1 MAAQESRR
9 RRAWPTGITC
19 VRSSTGILPLARSM
33 TTRARLLVAITAAIA
48 TLATMAIPAEA
59 AKLRTCFYYSNS
71 GWGLWATRN
80 VSCKTARRVYRD
92 ATRQCNGM
100 CDTVRRV
107 DGYRCKLSFDG
118 GGDGSCTASRN
129 RRIRFSV
136 P

>member
-1 MAAQESRR
+1 
-9 RRAWPTGITC
+9 
-19 VRSSTGILPLARSM
+19 M
-33 TTRARLLVAITAAIA
+33 TTQARLLTAITTAIA
-48 TLATMAIPAEA
+48 TLATVAIPAHA
-59 AKLRTCFYYSNS
+59 ANLRTCFYYSNS

-92 ATRQCNGM
+92 ATRRCDGM
-100 CDTVRRV
+100 CNRVLWV